1 METLYAVLVLLSC
14 GSSSSS
20 LVRES
25 GWMGRVKAGQGVW
38 WEYFSVLVIGIN
50 MCAKW

>member
-1 METLYAVLVLLSC
+1 MTLGLEMETLYAVLLLLSC

-25 GWMGRVKAGQGVW
+25 GWMGREKAGQGVW
-38 WEYFSVLVIGIN
+38 WEYFSVL
-50 MCAKW
+50 

>member
-1 METLYAVLVLLSC
+1 MLVLLSC

-38 WEYFSVLVIGIN
+38 WEYFSVLGIGIIMSQKN
-50 MCAKW
+50 E